1 MGRKMNAFYNAL
13 GAALGLGVGL
23 GIGHVATGGKHPN
36 VVLATSVAGAAAG
49 AGVAAYVTAPK
60 LQLGP

>member
-1 MGRKMNAFYNAL
+1 MGRKMQAFVNAL
-13 GAALGLGVGL
+13 SAAAGLGVGL

-36 VVLATSVAGAAAG
+36 VVLATSLFGAAAG
-49 AGVAAYVTAPK
+49 AGIASYVTGPK